1 MCALKCV
8 LDNNRYINNNE
19 MEKVVMHYLSKMTY
33 CKECMQR
40 AQRQFLLADKTWATF
55 PYVFINNAGRLI
67 LPGIFKGRTI
77 SNF

>member
-1 MCALKCV
+1 
-8 LDNNRYINNNE
+8 
-19 MEKVVMHYLSKMTY
+19 MHYLSKMTY

-55 PYVFINNAGRLI
+55 PYVFINNAGGLI